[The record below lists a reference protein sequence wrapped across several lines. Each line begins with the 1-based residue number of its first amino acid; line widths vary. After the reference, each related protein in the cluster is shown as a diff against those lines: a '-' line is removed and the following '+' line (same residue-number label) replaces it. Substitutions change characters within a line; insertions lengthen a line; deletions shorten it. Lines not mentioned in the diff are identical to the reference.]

1 MRRGVRFPRR
11 IAELPAVH
19 NCPLRRAG
27 LYWEHMGARRGGA
40 MEYLIRPA
48 TYADVP
54 AIGRVARETWR
65 ITYAQ
70 SIAPHNQ
77 QLALSHFYD
86 EKVLA
91 AALEDPRSWF
101 FVAVSGHEVLGFAQ
115 FLQRSDGHGEIARIY
130 VLPAH
135 QRQGIGRALV
145 HAGVRA
151 MAEEG
156 IHRCYVSVELD
167 NAPAVAFYQRFG
179 FRYHRTYVSFVGD
192 QLVHLMELR
201 TSLRALRYALEAE

>member
-1 MRRGVRFPRR
+1 
-11 IAELPAVH
+11 
-19 NCPLRRAG
+19 
-27 LYWEHMGARRGGA
+27 
-40 MEYLIRPA
+40 MEYIIRPA

-54 AIGRVARETWR
+54 AIGQVARETWR

-70 SIAPHNQ
+70 TIAPHNQ
-77 QLALSHFYD
+77 QLVLSHSYGD
-86 EKVLA
+86 EVLA
-91 AALEDPRSWF
+91 AALGDARSWF
-101 FVAVSGHEVLGFAQ
+101 FVAVREQEVLGFAQ
-115 FLQRSDGHGEIARIY
+115 FIQRGDGHGEIARIY

-151 MAEEG
+151 MAGEG
-156 IHRCYVSVELD
+156 IHRCYVSVEWE

-192 QLVHLMELR
+192 QLVQLMELKA
-201 TSLRALRYALEAE
+201 SLRALRYALEAE